1 MCIIKYLEELS
12 IVSVDCRSSCY
23 LEYGCTK
30 TQRRKKVN
38 IYMSLL
44 FRS

>member
-1 MCIIKYLEELS
+1 MCVIKYLEEL
-12 IVSVDCRSSCY
+12 VFVDCRSSCC
-23 LEYGCTK
+23 LEYSCTK

-38 IYMSLL
+38 IYMSVF